1 MRDDTILSSK
11 NAIREL
17 EQSKEHGKMQ
27 IKKLPLTVFLIAL
40 VGVTLSMW
48 GASWD
53 ITSHLLRT
61 PETFFTPSH
70 TILYLGVGIS
80 LISAILSLAVF
91 AVKKQV
97 RKEHYAF
104 GMKIIIAGAIMQII
118 AGPSDFYWHE
128 LFGIDGLLSPT
139 HITLALGIMIVSV
152 GSIIGF
158 ARINSRTKE
167 QNIFLKMILPVAFGI
182 FWFSA
187 MWMVFFFVLP
197 ISEGDTHNFNPD
209 QHVAIILS
217 FVALPFV
224 FSIIFW
230 SSFKTLNS
238 FGSASTSALIFIT
251 MNITSNIL
259 TSENLLFYLP
269 LFVAPITSAVIAECI
284 LRKKFKFKLIQN
296 HSEKFAGVV
305 MGSMFFMFSFPMLS
319 MTFLEPYL
327 FNDVFSYDIL
337 HTASNNVIEF
347 WGLSIIPGA
356 IVGMLGM
363 IFASR
368 KLDHISNSNPII
380 RSSKV

>member
-11 NAIREL
+11 NPIREL
-17 EQSKEHGKMQ
+17 EQSKEQDK
-27 IKKLPLTVFLIAL
+27 IRVKKLPLAVFLIAL

-80 LISAILSLAVF
+80 LISAILSLTVF
-91 AVKKQV
+91 AAKKQA
-97 RKEHYAF
+97 RKEPYAF

-139 HITLALGIMIVSV
+139 HITLALGIMIVSI

-167 QNIFLKMILPVAFGI
+167 QNIFLKIIMPIAFGV
-182 FWFSA
+182 FWFST

-209 QHVAIILS
+209 QYVAMTLS
-217 FVALPFV
+217 FVALPFI

-238 FGSASTSALIFIT
+238 FGSASASALVFII
-251 MNITSNIL
+251 MNITSNIF

-269 LFVAPITSAVIAECI
+269 WFVAPMASAVMAEYI
-284 LRKKFKFKLIQN
+284 LYKKFKFKLIQN
-296 HSEKFAGVV
+296 HSEKFAGAV

-319 MTFLEPYL
+319 MTFLQPYL

-337 HTASNNVIEF
+337 HTSSNSVLEF
-347 WGLSIIPGA
+347 WSLSIIPGA

-368 KLDHISNSNPII
+368 KLNHISNNNTII
-380 RSSKV
+380 GSSKV